1 MPTIE
6 TCKTKEKCQV
16 SSLSAAH
23 LVRSPI
29 HKIMRIERVDAEGKR
44 TFEPKDPPI
53 EVADLEKFRK
63 VLKGRKYVDVFFVY
77 ETVDDVKKKK

>member
-1 MPTIE
+1 MMIDE
-6 TCKTKEKCQV
+6 TKGTKQKVAQT
-16 SSLSAAH
+16 LARAK
-23 LVRSPI
+23 I
-29 HKIMRIERVDAEGKR
+29 HRIMRIERVDAEGKR

-53 EVADLEKFRK
+53 EVDDLEKFRK

>member
-1 MPTIE
+1 MTMMIDE
-6 TCKTKEKCQV
+6 TKGTKQG
-16 SSLSAAH
+16 SSQPSGHPA
-23 LVRSPI
+23 RSPI
-29 HKIMRIERVDAEGKR
+29 HTVMRIERVDAEGKR